1 MLFSEAE
8 LTFMLSEYISME
20 IDLEILDM
28 LMANAS
34 AKKEYWS
41 AKVGFEYDG
50 SGGVPVISLKLV
62 EVLMLIQRVSGSQLL
77 ESRFRV

>member
-1 MLFSEAE
+1 
-8 LTFMLSEYISME
+8 ME

-28 LMANAS
+28 LMANAP

-50 SGGVPVISLKLV
+50 SGGWNRTRFRTDWWKSTS
-62 EVLMLIQRVSGSQLL
+62 IQRVSGSKLL